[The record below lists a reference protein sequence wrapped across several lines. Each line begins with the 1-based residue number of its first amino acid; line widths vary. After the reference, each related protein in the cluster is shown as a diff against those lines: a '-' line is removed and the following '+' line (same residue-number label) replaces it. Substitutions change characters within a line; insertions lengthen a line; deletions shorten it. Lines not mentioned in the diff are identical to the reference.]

1 MAQRAALV
9 NLECIFSV
17 QPCSVAF
24 VVPTFPASY
33 DRVIGT
39 FHFLNEVRILAHIRQ
54 GLLKHYYH
62 HLQFFKLD
70 LRPWTAQTV

>member
-1 MAQRAALV
+1 M
-9 NLECIFSV
+9 
-17 QPCSVAF
+17 AF

-39 FHFLNEVRILAHIRQ
+39 FHFLNEVPILAHIRQ

-62 HLQFFKLD
+62 HLQLLKMYLT
-70 LRPWTAQTV
+70 PWTAQTV